1 MRKYEE
7 LVKDAM
13 AMLEDNAD
21 LFVDMVNELDSWDGF
36 ADGFRCY
43 GMYELDDLFCD
54 CKVSEFLEK
63 VDVDN
68 FNLADEYFADTIYGL
83 RSVDDIYVYYCDN
96 TCVEDVYDAI
106 IENYNHLYFSDKDFE
121 ELIEEIVNYSED
133 DDEDGEN

>member
-13 AMLEDNAD
+13 AMLEDDAD
-21 LFVDMVNELDSWDGF
+21 LFVEMINELDSYNGF
-36 ADGFRCY
+36 ADGFRCC

-63 VDVDN
+63 VDGDN
-68 FNLADEYFADTIYGL
+68 FNLADEYFCDSIWGL
-83 RSVDDIYVYYCDN
+83 QSVDDIYTHYCDN

-106 IENYNHLYFSDKDFE
+106 IDNYNHLYFNDKDFE
-121 ELIEEIVNYSED
+121 ELIEEIVNYSDEDED
-133 DDEDGEN
+133 DEE